1 MTRPHNLFF
10 SQLQKDPAV
19 FVDLRACDVL
29 ISAYM
34 PADGDDGFGSSQGIY
49 QVHVK

>member
-1 MTRPHNLFF
+1 MTCRERLDFE
-10 SQLQKDPAV
+10 QRQKDPAV

-49 QVHVK
+49 QAPVK